1 MIKTS
6 RGKTNPG
13 QKRYGYFDPA
23 FAFNGSIRC
32 GSGIRH
38 PFRSGS
44 HTGQPVQKHSRRGT
58 KSENPGWNRSMLLS
72 QKEIP
77 MERLTQKLPKGGY
90 QAKADASFVL
100 ERLGRLEDL
109 YDALTAERDKIAA
122 RMEELRGQGKVKTAA
137 YQQNMAH
144 KLMLQGLM
152 DRMDIYAGETP
163 GAKK

>member
-1 MIKTS
+1 
-6 RGKTNPG
+6 
-13 QKRYGYFDPA
+13 
-23 FAFNGSIRC
+23 
-32 GSGIRH
+32 
-38 PFRSGS
+38 
-44 HTGQPVQKHSRRGT
+44 
-58 KSENPGWNRSMLLS
+58 
-72 QKEIP
+72 

-90 QAKADASFVL
+90 QAKADAYSVL

>member
-1 MIKTS
+1 
-6 RGKTNPG
+6 
-13 QKRYGYFDPA
+13 
-23 FAFNGSIRC
+23 
-32 GSGIRH
+32 
-38 PFRSGS
+38 
-44 HTGQPVQKHSRRGT
+44 
-58 KSENPGWNRSMLLS
+58 
-72 QKEIP
+72 

-109 YDALTAERDKIAA
+109 YDALTAERNKIAA